1 METSMDDD
9 ERETVLGGPA
19 PLPSP
24 VDDELSRAL
33 DWIGLSASL
42 GMIAAAI
49 VLAA

>member
-1 METSMDDD
+1 MDDD
-9 ERETVLGGPA
+9 DKEMVLGDPT

-24 VDDELSRAL
+24 VDDDLSWAL

-49 VLAA
+49 ALAA

>member
-1 METSMDDD
+1 MDDD
-9 ERETVLGGPA
+9 DKELVLGEPS

-24 VDDELSRAL
+24 VDDDLSRAL

-49 VLAA
+49 ALAA

>member
-1 METSMDDD
+1 MDDD
-9 ERETVLGGPA
+9 DKEPVLGDPA

-24 VDDELSRAL
+24 VDDDLSRAL

-49 VLAA
+49 ALAA